1 MTTYEKTALDIYTRQ
16 GYSALHQYLRGLCR
30 RGVLTAGDA
39 YCMEKEITNDWHNA
53 DGGELDISGR
63 ND

>member
-16 GYSALHQYLRGLCR
+16 GYSALHDFLRSLCR

-39 YCMEKEITNDWHNA
+39 YSAEKEITNNWHST
-53 DGGELDISGR
+53 DGDELDMSSR
-63 ND
+63 N